1 MTAAQPAIDAAH
13 PGRSLWDTAGALLTR
28 FSRATTI
35 SAAVVLVLVG
45 FAGLVWFMSIQQQAN
60 DWVRHTM
67 QVEQQLY
74 RLMTHFNDAE
84 TGTRGYLL
92 TRDESY
98 LAPYS
103 NAMAAIDGEFMEA
116 GRLLSDNTDQQ
127 RALATLKLQTAE
139 RMALLRQ
146 TIDLRRS
153 GDQDGAVNAVRN
165 GDGKI
170 VMDRMRATIA
180 QMVAREER
188 LLDVRQEELARSTY
202 ALLIAIVVVFTAV
215 LALGTFAIMS
225 ERRQSLGVAASR
237 NKLAAVNQQLIQEAA
252 HRGHVEHQLR
262 QSQKMEAIGE
272 LTGGIAHDFN
282 NILMVIMANVEAL
295 AERSDVDAE
304 AAQGLDRIIS
314 STQRAADL
322 TRQLLAFARKQPLKP
337 QPTSINDVVSGTGGM
352 LVRTLGEQIVTKTV
366 LARDLWSTSVDR
378 AQLESSLVNLC
389 LNARDAMPAGGRLLI
404 ETRNVTL
411 DDDYAMIEPDVV
423 AGEYAMLAV
432 SDTGEGIPADVLGHV
447 FEPFVTTKEVGKGTG
462 LGLSM
467 VYGFIKQSN
476 GHIKIYSEVG
486 HGTTVRIY
494 LPRDRE
500 IAVALEK
507 LIPSLPRGNE
517 RILVVEDDGFVRESV
532 VLQLRALG
540 YVVGEADNAASGLE
554 RQAEDAAYDLLL
566 TDVVMPGAMNGKT
579 FAVEAVRRQ
588 PDLHVLFMSGYTENA
603 LIHNGHLEEGI
614 HLLSKPFRKID
625 LARAV
630 RNAMGGSAYVAEGGT
645 VSSPLPARQA
655 MVGAVGIEPTTPPV

>member
-1 MTAAQPAIDAAH
+1 MTAVQPAIDAAH
-13 PGRSLWDTAGALLTR
+13 PGRSLWDAAVGLLTR

-35 SAAVVLVLVG
+35 AAAVVLVLAG

-60 DWVRHTM
+60 DRVRHTM

-74 RLMTHFNDAE
+74 RLLTHFNDAE

-92 TRDESY
+92 TRDDSY

-103 NAMAAIDGEFMEA
+103 NAIAALDGEFKEA
-116 GRLLSDNTDQQ
+116 GALLADNTAQQ
-127 RALATLKLQTAE
+127 RALATLRLQTAE

-170 VMDRMRATIA
+170 VMDSMRATIA

-215 LALGTFAIMS
+215 LALGTFAIVN
-225 ERRQSLGVAASR
+225 ERRQSLGVVASR

-337 QPTSINDVVSGTGGM
+337 QPTSINDIVSGTGGM

-389 LNARDAMPAGGRLLI
+389 LNARDAMPVGGRLLI
-404 ETRNVTL
+404 ETQNVTL
-411 DDDYAMIEPDVV
+411 DGDYALLEPDVV
-423 AGEYAMLAV
+423 AGDYAMLAV
-432 SDTGEGIPADVLGHV
+432 SDTGEGIAADILGHV

-476 GHIKIYSEVG
+476 GHVKIYSEVG

-494 LPRDRE
+494 LPRHRGV
-500 IAVALEK
+500 AVELDK
-507 LIPSLPRGNE
+507 IIPSLPGGDE
-517 RILVVEDDGFVRESV
+517 RILVVEDDSFVRESV

-540 YVVGEADNAASGLE
+540 YVVGEADNAARGLE

-588 PDLHVLFMSGYTENA
+588 PGLHVMFMSGYTENA
-603 LIHNGHLEEGI
+603 LIHNGHLDEGI

-645 VSSPLPARQA
+645 VSSPLPASQA